1 MAGKLGQ
8 SQKRPGV
15 KSVYPFGTVFFPSR
29 LEPSYP
35 EGLLNW
41 NIIRKRDSGQQIVFF
56 VIRSSYK
63 RWPKGLSGCVL
74 SPFDISDDFV

>member
-1 MAGKLGQ
+1 MAGTLAQ
-8 SQKRPGV
+8 SQKRPGA

-29 LEPSYP
+29 LELSYA

-41 NIIRKRDSGQQIVFF
+41 NTIRKRASGQQIVFF

-63 RWPKGLSGCVL
+63 RWPKNLSGCVL
-74 SPFDISDDFV
+74 SPFDIPDDFV